1 MALSPMSTSFT
12 AQPDGGA
19 FGINA
24 YGPDFIEVNGTR
36 FHTSLLL
43 HSDSGPTAFDGL
55 SVDGLLASH
64 LEMVASQTPEVVLLG
79 TGSRQ
84 KFVSPAVIAPLVNRR
99 IGVECMSLAAA
110 CRTFNLLAAEGRKT
124 AALLLF
130 DPPPAVTAAGVSAA
144 SPPV

>member
-84 KFVSPAVIAPLVNRR
+84 KFVSPAVIAPLAARQ
-99 IGVECMSLAAA
+99 AAA
-110 CRTFNLLAAEGRKT
+110 REAEARKAAATKVEFLAMQTTR
-124 AALLLF
+124 
-130 DPPPAVTAAGVSAA
+130 
-144 SPPV
+144 